1 MDSKLVSLLAMHSMH
16 DQPIYICIDWF
27 VFYFEC
33 VSLQKQHHLIMK
45 KWSHLNRAPP
55 RVCSFP
61 LQYLFIQLNY
71 YSYFIWNKYI
81 QLCWCVYLSLLT
93 PSDSVDYGVYVGRNL
108 RSWFCAVCLSYMDQL
123 AYLLLKIGI
132 NYLLYALMELKW
144 KIIDV
149 ENLIFV
155 WK

>member
-1 MDSKLVSLLAMHSMH
+1 MYRLVCLLLWMRFVTKAASSDYEEMVPSKSGSSKS
-16 DQPIYICIDWF
+16 I
-27 VFYFEC
+27 
-33 VSLQKQHHLIMK
+33 
-45 KWSHLNRAPP
+45 
-55 RVCSFP
+55 CSFP

-123 AYLLLKIGI
+123 AYLLDLDMVDHILSVGIIYYMLCWNLCEKLIEKELMLK
-132 NYLLYALMELKW
+132 K
-144 KIIDV
+144 
-149 ENLIFV
+149 
-155 WK
+155 

>member
-1 MDSKLVSLLAMHSMH
+1 MYRLVCLLLWMRFVTKAASSDYEEMVPSKSGSSKS
-16 DQPIYICIDWF
+16 I
-27 VFYFEC
+27 
-33 VSLQKQHHLIMK
+33 
-45 KWSHLNRAPP
+45 
-55 RVCSFP
+55 CSFP

-144 KIIDV
+144 KIDWKIIDV
-149 ENLIFV
+149 EKLIFV